1 MVRAQ
6 VEPVS
11 IQVTTTE
18 TKEALGNGGALGEGC
33 AGSKGQTANF

>member
-18 TKEALGNGGALGEGC
+18 TKEALGNGGSLG
-33 AGSKGQTANF
+33 